1 VRTIA
6 SHASRRAFGCG
17 AALLAMLLA
26 GCGVEK
32 QAGIPV
38 GRSDEELVVVTRQL
52 ETAFA
57 STTLKAVTRSKK
69 DDLATGWD
77 HRLEEQSDE
86 ARDGAVQRR
95 FRITLANRSEKAR
108 TIRVELEYRDPASR
122 ELLRRRTF
130 RSVVVPPFTEKAI
143 SGFTKFRA
151 DRSVI
156 GDLRATEIEPED

>member
-1 VRTIA
+1 
-6 SHASRRAFGCG
+6 
-17 AALLAMLLA
+17 
-26 GCGVEK
+26 
-32 QAGIPV
+32 
-38 GRSDEELVVVTRQL
+38 VTRQL

-77 HRLEEQSDE
+77 HRLEEQVDE